1 MFRCLR
7 AIAGILAKHATK
19 SQPSRRIQQQPD
31 GQDRAV
37 SFRYTIFGLTV
48 DSQLE
53 CPELMPGLA
62 DAAPD
67 FRIVQDDFPEQLEGA
82 TQRTR
87 YSQYAP
93 GTYQLQIDQVA
104 RYRVEGGRVIRVNP
118 DPRAA
123 EGDVRLWLLG
133 TCLGAL
139 IYQRG
144 LLPLHVSAVAVDG
157 QAFAFCG
164 ESGAGKSTLA
174 AALHRQGFPLLT
186 DDVGLAV
193 PGAAGVLLHPG
204 MPRIK
209 LWRDT
214 LQEFELADT
223 PGLIRDLTRTDKF
236 HVPVHQGFQPSAL
249 PLAGIYVLQRAPDDQ
264 IRIERVSGHKAIGFI
279 RENSYR
285 PWFPIML
292 GGAEEHLHSCAQVNV
307 SAGVYVFERPW
318 NLARLEPAL
327 AVLIGHM
334 QSAVG
339 RRLPVAEG
347 AGT

>member
-1 MFRCLR
+1 M
-7 AIAGILAKHATK
+7 
-19 SQPSRRIQQQPD
+19 
-31 GQDRAV
+31 

-53 CPELMPGLA
+53 CPELMPGLDDA
-62 DAAPD
+62 DPD
-67 FRIVQDDFPEQLEGA
+67 FRIIQEDIPEQLEGA

-87 YSQYAP
+87 YGQYAP
-93 GTYQLQIDQVA
+93 GIYQLQIDEVA
-104 RYRVEGGRVIRVNP
+104 RYRAEGGRVIRVNP

-139 IYQRG
+139 LYQRG

-174 AALHRQGFPLLT
+174 SALHRKGFPLLT

-193 PGAAGVLLHPG
+193 PGADGVLLYPG

-209 LWRDT
+209 LWHDT

-236 HVPVHQGFQPSAL
+236 HVPVHQGFQSSAL

-264 IRIERVSGHKAIGFI
+264 TRIERVSGHQAIGLI
-279 RENSYR
+279 RDNSYR
-285 PWFPIML
+285 PTLPIRL
-292 GGAEEHLHSCAQVNV
+292 GHAAAFLRNCGGVTSQTRVYRYQRAWKLDGLGIAMTHLVQHMRETERKGGV
-307 SAGVYVFERPW
+307 STGVRK
-318 NLARLEPAL
+318 NN
-327 AVLIGHM
+327 
-334 QSAVG
+334 
-339 RRLPVAEG
+339 
-347 AGT
+347 

>member
-1 MFRCLR
+1 M
-7 AIAGILAKHATK
+7 
-19 SQPSRRIQQQPD
+19 
-31 GQDRAV
+31 

-62 DAAPD
+62 DAEPD
-67 FRIVQDDFPEQLEGA
+67 FRIIQDDIPEQLEGA

-87 YSQYAP
+87 YGQYAP
-93 GTYQLQIDQVA
+93 GTYQLQIDEVA
-104 RYRVEGGRVIRVNP
+104 RYRVEGGQVIRVNP
-118 DPRAA
+118 DPGAA

-139 IYQRG
+139 LYQRG

-193 PGAAGVLLHPG
+193 PGGDGVLLYPG

-214 LQEFELADT
+214 LKHFGMDT
-223 PGLIRDLTRTDKF
+223 DPGLIRDLTRTDKF
-236 HVPVHQGFQPSAL
+236 HLPVNQRFQLSAL
-249 PLAGIYVLQRAPDDQ
+249 PLQCVYNLERTNDGCTTIVQESGYRGIQ
-264 IRIERVSGHKAIGFI
+264 ILLR
-279 RENSYR
+279 NTYR
-285 PWFPIML
+285 PHFPHYMGLASKQLIQCGL
-292 GGAEEHLHSCAQVNV
+292 VAKKTK
-307 SAGVYVFERPW
+307 VFRFLRPW
-318 NLARLEPAL
+318 DSEQPESSLQKLQHHIWCLTTQREI
-327 AVLIGHM
+327 V
-334 QSAVG
+334 
-339 RRLPVAEG
+339 
-347 AGT
+347 